1 MTAPVQAPSPLAD
14 PTTVALLRDLYAHAW
29 RVRAEHANYSMGDG
43 RGGAYGPKEHTWTAG
58 ELRVSYC
65 DGELRYLSH
74 GVPLLKVHVVSVRQ
88 AAQVLA
94 AIGVL
99 PPRFAVAAAKAQDTC
114 WTATTG
120 GAL

>member
-1 MTAPVQAPSPLAD
+1 MTVTVASTTTSLLAD
-14 PTTVALLRDLYAHAW
+14 PANVALIRDLYAHA
-29 RVRAEHANYSMGDG
+29 RHVNAEHATYSMGDG
-43 RGGAYGPKEHTWTAG
+43 RGGAYGPAEHTWTAG

-65 DGELRYLSH
+65 DGELLFLSH

-99 PPRFAVAAAKAQDTC
+99 PPRFAQ
-114 WTATTG
+114 G
-120 GAL
+120 GAR